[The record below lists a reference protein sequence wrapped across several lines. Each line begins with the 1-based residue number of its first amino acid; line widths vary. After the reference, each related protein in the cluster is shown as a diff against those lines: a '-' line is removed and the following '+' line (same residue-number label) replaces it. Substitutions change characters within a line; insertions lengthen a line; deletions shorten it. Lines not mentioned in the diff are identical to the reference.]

1 MEIDM
6 QSLALAL
13 VLALPGIAEE
23 EPLTAE
29 AIARDAAAPLTF
41 SITPGAWLIRL
52 RGSSSWGGGS
62 LTYDD
67 QLGMDDMDPAFR
79 GELRIGRDDW
89 GIWMMGT
96 SFSTTGSGSFGG
108 NGIWDGQNYSAGQ
121 QFSSSFDM
129 TNIAIEGQWN
139 PLDLIGEPNAH
150 IPLFLTF
157 GGHVG
162 GLYTD
167 MKQTLDFGGYRSEA
181 KGEYASLYGGVQALL
196 RMDTMDRVPW
206 LRRMEFRASGS
217 AGATLGD
224 DGGTMW
230 QVRAD
235 LRFFL
240 TEHFALLF
248 GYRLLELNLSDDQY
262 EANPSLQGLYVG
274 ATFDF

>member
-1 MEIDM
+1 M

-13 VLALPGIAEE
+13 ALVVPGYADDGQ
-23 EPLTAE
+23 PTAE
-29 AIARDAAAPLTF
+29 DVAQQAAAPLTF
-41 SITPGAWLIRL
+41 SITPGVWLVRL
-52 RGSSSWGGGS
+52 RGDSSWGGGS
-62 LTYDD
+62 LTYND
-67 QLGMDDMDPAFR
+67 QLGMDELEPSFR
-79 GELRIGRDDW
+79 GEFRVGRDDW

-96 SFSTTGSGSFGG
+96 SFSTSGTGRFGR
-108 NGIWDGQNYSAGQ
+108 NGTWAGLDYAAGESN
-121 QFSSSFDM
+121 SSSFDM

-167 MKQTLDFGGYRSEA
+167 MKQTLDFGGNATES
-181 KGEYASLYGGVQALL
+181 KGEYASLYGGIQALL
-196 RMDTMDRVPW
+196 RMDTMDRLSW
-206 LRRMEFRASGS
+206 LHHIEFRASGS
-217 AGATLGD
+217 AGATLGH

-235 LRFFL
+235 LRFFF
-240 TEHFALLF
+240 TENIAVLF
-248 GYRLLELNLSDDQY
+248 GYRLLELNISNDQY

-274 ATFDF
+274 ATIDF